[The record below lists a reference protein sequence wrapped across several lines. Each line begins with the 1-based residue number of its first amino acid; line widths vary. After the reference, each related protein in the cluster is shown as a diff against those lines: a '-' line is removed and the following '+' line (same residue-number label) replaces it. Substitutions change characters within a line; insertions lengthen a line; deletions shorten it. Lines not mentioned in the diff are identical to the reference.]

1 MYGLPADTVKGKFRT
16 KTVPYNGINPRYD
29 EEEFLFKKVSKSPHS
44 FCLLSSYCIGVLN
57 SLNIRT

>member
-29 EEEFLFKKVSKSPHS
+29 EEEFLFKKVSKSPPS
-44 FCLLSSYCIGVLN
+44 FCLLSSYCIGVRN
-57 SLNIRT
+57 S